1 MRLDTV
7 PDAITRL
14 TDQLRAARAASP
26 PSPLR
31 RMMDNPSL
39 YRRMRDEARQRARS
53 SFPHLFDSDLLQRL
67 MPTDIVVGDVQ
78 DTEPTERVKRKRRP
92 TLSGIARQAK
102 RAGIEVARFDFR
114 PDGTISFATGKPD
127 HVTTPDHN
135 DSDEWDSVL
144 Q

>member
-1 MRLDTV
+1 M
-7 PDAITRL
+7 
-14 TDQLRAARAASP
+14 
-26 PSPLR
+26 PS
-31 RMMDNPSL
+31 
-39 YRRMRDEARQRARS
+39 
-53 SFPHLFDSDLLQRL
+53 
-67 MPTDIVVGDVQ
+67 DIVVGDVQ